1 METTQPKISS
11 IALRYG
17 LIAGL
22 LVIIY
27 ALILQFTDL
36 YMSKTLSYVNY
47 LFVLGAI
54 IMAYR
59 DFKSQNQG
67 FMTYGQGLGLGT
79 LTAGITGVLS
89 GIFSYIYI
97 KFIDDTMLGKIAD
110 MQREEL
116 DKNASMTEEEI
127 EKAIEMSASFTTPE
141 MIMVFSIIGFVFF
154 GFLMSLV
161 VAAAMRNA
169 RPEFE

>member
-1 METTQPKISS
+1 METTQPKISA

-36 YMSKTLSYVNY
+36 YMSKALSYVNY
-47 LFVLGAI
+47 LFVLIAI
-54 IMAYR
+54 ILAYR
-59 DFKSQNQG
+59 EFKSQDQG
-67 FMTYGQGLGLGT
+67 HMTYAQGLGLGT
-79 LTAGITGVLS
+79 LTAGIAGVLS

-97 KFIDDTMLGKIAD
+97 KFIDDSMLGKIAE

-116 DKNASMTEEEI
+116 EKSSGMSDEEI
-127 EKAIEMSASFTTPE
+127 ERALEMSASFTTPE

-154 GFLMSLV
+154 GFLISLV
-161 VAAAMRNA
+161 VAAAMRNP